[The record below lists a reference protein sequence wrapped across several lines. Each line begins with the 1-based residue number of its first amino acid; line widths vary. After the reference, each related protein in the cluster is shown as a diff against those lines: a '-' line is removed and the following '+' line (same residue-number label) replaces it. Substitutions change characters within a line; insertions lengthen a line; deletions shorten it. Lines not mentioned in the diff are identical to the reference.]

1 MQSMQK
7 RGKAPQNHGFTEL
20 PRSPALHTP
29 AYPAHLYRKQK
40 LRRTTVLRGFY
51 SGLKNTRMSGGAPTH
66 LHTLHTCI
74 PAENRCGAG
83 GAGPDWR
90 HGHQSLTPRSPP
102 HIAFTQVA
110 VQDSREMPFV
120 TWGKTGYMLKEYQ

>member
-1 MQSMQK
+1 MQPS
-7 RGKAPQNHGFTEL
+7 
-20 PRSPALHTP
+20 
-29 AYPAHLYRKQK
+29 
-40 LRRTTVLRGFY
+40 LRVPDP
-51 SGLKNTRMSGGAPTH
+51 SW
-66 LHTLHTCI
+66 
-74 PAENRCGAG
+74 CGAS
-83 GAGPDWR
+83 R